1 MAEIKLI
8 ALDLDGTLLNEKK
21 EIPPENEKAL
31 RECAA
36 RGIQIVPATGRTV
49 YGIPDTIRDIPGVR
63 YAIIINGGKV
73 VDMQED
79 REISSCLLSKEK
91 TVEIMEIAE
100 RFPIMYDAYVE
111 GRGVSEERFL
121 DHMDDYGISPGIQEL
136 VKRTRD
142 RYPNIIGHIKE
153 LETSVE
159 KVTMFFKTPQDKRN
173 VREALKGVKD
183 IIVSSSLPNN
193 LEVNAAGATKGGG
206 LLRLAEYLGISAAQT
221 MAFGDGENDI
231 TMIESAGCGVV
242 MENGAPFLKEKADY
256 ITLSNEEAGVAAAIK
271 KLVLEDGTPISPMEG
286 DNMEM
291 IMENWLSVG
300 TAVFLIGMML
310 YGHYRGFIRQAVAI
324 GALVAAIIITNLLM
338 PQVKAAL
345 QQNTQARD
353 AIKNILITS
362 VISGDMDDT
371 VQDEPSGQRSY
382 IEDMDLPDQL
392 KNNLLTNNN
401 SEVYEILGV
410 DRFADY
416 IGAYLSNM
424 ILSGLAYIVV
434 FLAVTLDRVLIMR
447 WLDLIA
453 KLPILSGLNQIAGAG
468 LGLAEGL
475 LLIWIGCLLLTVF
488 AGTSGGIALLH
499 QIEKS
504 AWLSFLYDN
513 NFLMHIAMGI
523 LHGKL

>member
-79 REISSCLLSKEK
+79 RVISSCLLSKEK

-121 DHMDDYGISPGIQEL
+121 DHMGDYGISPGIQEL

-159 KVTMFFKTPQDKRN
+159 KVTMFFKTPQDKRD

-286 DNMEM
+286 
-291 IMENWLSVG
+291 
-300 TAVFLIGMML
+300 
-310 YGHYRGFIRQAVAI
+310 
-324 GALVAAIIITNLLM
+324 
-338 PQVKAAL
+338 
-345 QQNTQARD
+345 
-353 AIKNILITS
+353 
-362 VISGDMDDT
+362 
-371 VQDEPSGQRSY
+371 
-382 IEDMDLPDQL
+382 
-392 KNNLLTNNN
+392 
-401 SEVYEILGV
+401 
-410 DRFADY
+410 
-416 IGAYLSNM
+416 
-424 ILSGLAYIVV
+424 
-434 FLAVTLDRVLIMR
+434 
-447 WLDLIA
+447 
-453 KLPILSGLNQIAGAG
+453 
-468 LGLAEGL
+468 
-475 LLIWIGCLLLTVF
+475 
-488 AGTSGGIALLH
+488 
-499 QIEKS
+499 
-504 AWLSFLYDN
+504 
-513 NFLMHIAMGI
+513 
-523 LHGKL
+523 